1 MAKTT
6 ILIVDDTEA
15 TRNVLRD
22 IVQEILRE
30 GVEISTASSLEQ
42 GMGFAERVQKG
53 NIVLDAAFI
62 DIELGKDPVTHEV
75 HEFGFPLME
84 ALRDL
89 CLVFPMSSAMGIPE
103 YQEKCRELG
112 MEVMITKPFDLQEI
126 EELFLLP

>member
-62 DIELGKDPVTHEV
+62 DIELGKDPVTSR
-75 HEFGFPLME
+75 MKSMNS
-84 ALRDL
+84 
-89 CLVFPMSSAMGIPE
+89 VFHSWKHCETSVSSSP
-103 YQEKCRELG
+103 
-112 MEVMITKPFDLQEI
+112 
-126 EELFLLP
+126 